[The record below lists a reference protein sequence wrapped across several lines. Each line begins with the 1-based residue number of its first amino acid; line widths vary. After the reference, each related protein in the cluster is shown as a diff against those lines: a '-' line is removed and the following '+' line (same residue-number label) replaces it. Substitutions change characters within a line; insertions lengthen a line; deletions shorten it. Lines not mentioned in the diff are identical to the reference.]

1 MTFSA
6 NDEWDY
12 DKLQHGISLLEDAKL
27 RLKENTTAIPSLIE
41 WGCRDIQHAIDFIEW
56 NMRELEI
63 TGGNGD

>member
-1 MTFSA
+1 MTSSA

-12 DKLQHGISLLEDAKL
+12 EDLRRGLATLETEKNVFAHRYKDEADILVRAMQH
-27 RLKENTTAIPSLIE
+27 T
-41 WGCRDIQHAIDFIEW
+41 IDFIEY